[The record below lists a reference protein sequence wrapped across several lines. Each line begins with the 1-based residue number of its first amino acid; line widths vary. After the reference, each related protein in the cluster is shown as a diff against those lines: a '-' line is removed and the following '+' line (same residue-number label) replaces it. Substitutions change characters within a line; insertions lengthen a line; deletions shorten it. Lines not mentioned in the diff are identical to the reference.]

1 MKGPPLLFF
10 FLLSL
15 IALLLAPNV
24 FPSVRLLTF
33 SPFFA
38 IVFQRKNFITSLW
51 IACACGLLVDLFTV
65 DIRFGVFALCS
76 AATAALTFRFKSY
89 FYEDNLFSIPLY
101 TAVISTVFSSMQLIL
116 IHHLVTFN
124 FSLLFMPLLDA
135 FYGFVWF
142 TVPRMVYCVVKRN

>member
-1 MKGPPLLFF
+1 MKRPPLLFF
-10 FLLSL
+10 FLLAL

-38 IVFQRKNFITSLW
+38 LVFLRKNFLTSLW
-51 IACACGLLVDLFTV
+51 IACLCGLILDLFTV

-76 AATAALTFRFKSY
+76 AATAAVTFKFKSY

-101 TAVISTVFSSMQLIL
+101 TALISAVFSAIQFIL
-116 IHHLVTFN
+116 LQHPVSFN
-124 FSLLFMPLLDA
+124 LLLMPILDA
-135 FYGFVWF
+135 CYGFIWF
-142 TVPRMVYCVVKRN
+142 TVPRMVYCRIWN